1 MRELNTA
8 PPSRKGAII
17 RAVYHVRER
26 RCIVYNV
33 YQPDASSPFTFAG
46 DMIGTFMAW
55 LDHTE
60 AGGSTAFCMNGYER
74 VMTPEKGAAAFWY
87 DLETNGLRDHN
98 TRHGGCPIIKGSKWI
113 LNKWMYAYDNFAK
126 FPCDT
131 KPKTKI
137 KEPDSSHYFK

>member
-1 MRELNTA
+1 
-8 PPSRKGAII
+8 
-17 RAVYHVRER
+17 
-26 RCIVYNV
+26 
-33 YQPDASSPFTFAG
+33 
-46 DMIGTFMAW
+46 MIGTFMAW

-87 DLETNGLRDHN
+87 DLETNVLRDHN

>member
-1 MRELNTA
+1 
-8 PPSRKGAII
+8 
-17 RAVYHVRER
+17 
-26 RCIVYNV
+26 
-33 YQPDASSPFTFAG
+33 
-46 DMIGTFMAW
+46 MAW

-74 VMTPEKGAAAFWY
+74 VMTPEKGAAAFWYDFFLKFYFHFYFLLFSLFIFFRY

>member
-1 MRELNTA
+1 
-8 PPSRKGAII
+8 
-17 RAVYHVRER
+17 
-26 RCIVYNV
+26 
-33 YQPDASSPFTFAG
+33 
-46 DMIGTFMAW
+46 MAW

-74 VMTPEKGAAAFWY
+74 VMTPEKGAAAFWYFFFFKLFFQNFQNWKIFSKKFRKYLRY